1 MTEEKQAPNAGA
13 TEEAVAA
20 DHLHRAPAPAERTER
35 ETEKGPDERMNEKV
49 GQRIRALRK
58 DRGWTVV
65 KMSERTGV
73 ARSTL
78 TKLET
83 GQMSPTI
90 GLLQKIAAG
99 LELNLTDLLDDRPG
113 GGQGGRRAITRLGK
127 GEFLEHDGRI
137 HEVLC
142 GELSNKKIVPFRS
155 TIPAQSEQG
164 IQRWYQHDGEEFIYV
179 LAGTIVLKSKLY
191 APVELTAGDSVYFDA
206 NLDHIVVNPTEEPA
220 RVLWMISN

>member
-1 MTEEKQAPNAGA
+1 MTEDKQPRPSEATRAAEPPAP
-13 TEEAVAA
+13 
-20 DHLHRAPAPAERTER
+20 LHRNPAPPERAD
-35 ETEKGPDERMNEKV
+35 KGDDRRMNEKV

-58 DRGWTVV
+58 QREWTVV
-65 KMSERTGV
+65 KMSEQTGV

-78 TKLET
+78 TKIET

-90 GLLQKIAAG
+90 GLLQRIAGG
-99 LELNLTDLLDDRPG
+99 LDVNLTDLLDDRHSG
-113 GGQGGRRAITRLGK
+113 SQGGRRAITRLGE
-127 GEFLEHDGRI
+127 GEFLEHDGRV

-155 TIPAQSEQG
+155 TIPAQSEKA
-164 IQRWYQHDGEEFIYV
+164 IQRWYHHDGEEFIYV

-191 APVELTAGDSVYFDA
+191 APVELKAGDSVYFDA
-206 NLDHIVVNPTEEPA
+206 NLDHIVVNPKEEPA